1 MSTQDFTCNLCGSV
15 TEAIWEKLFREG
27 PSCGTCGSS
36 VRMREIVCA
45 VNEIQHLFDASKLK
59 IIGLSDA
66 ELVSD
71 FFSQKFGNC
80 YLNTY
85 FDSEPKLDIGN
96 LSKRSFASADLLISS
111 DVYEHVFFPLH
122 NSILGSFNLLK
133 PGGHLVLTMPW
144 NTWQDSVEHYPW
156 MVSYSVHQDSEGI
169 YSVIGIDQSGSERIV
184 ANPVFHGGPGNTLEM
199 RKININVLV
208 HELEQVGF
216 IEVTIHDQ
224 NRPEFGIRRA
234 DGVVGVVTARRPHVI
249 DKELFQSK
257 WLKSIQRMR
266 LKSKTGK

>member
-1 MSTQDFTCNLCGSV
+1 
-15 TEAIWEKLFREG
+15 
-27 PSCGTCGSS
+27 
-36 VRMREIVCA
+36 MREIVCA
-45 VNEIQHLFDASKLK
+45 VNEIQRPSDSSKFK

-66 ELVSD
+66 ELMSN
-71 FFSQKFGNC
+71 FFNQKFGNC

-96 LSKRSFASADLLISS
+96 LSNRNFASADLLISS

-156 MVSYSVHQDSEGI
+156 MVSYSVHQVSDGI

-184 ANPVFHGGPGNTLEM
+184 TNPVFHGGPGNTLEM

-208 HELEQVGF
+208 HELVRVGF
-216 IEVTIHDQ
+216 IEIKIHDQ

-234 DGVVGVVTARRPHVI
+234 DGVMGVVTARKPHAV
-249 DKELFQSK
+249 DNELLQSTF
-257 WLKSIQRMR
+257 LKSIQRIR
-266 LKSKTGK
+266 LKFQKVT